1 MALRLFDYECP
12 KHGYFEEFAD
22 DKFCYVACPTC
33 GKMSPKRP
41 SIGRVNVANE
51 DVQHVRESAAV
62 LLDGTSR
69 FSDKP
74 HERALAEKP
83 TRSNLMQY
91 LKAEKLRYAE
101 NEGGAPPRYRKP
113 PEPDRKQIVE
123 SILAKR
129 QEDRRLEVHS

>member
-1 MALRLFDYECP
+1 MAIRLFDYECP
-12 KHGYFEEFAD
+12 RCGLFEDFAD
-22 DKFCYVACPTC
+22 DKFCSLKCPRC

-62 LLDGTSR
+62 LLDGSSR
-69 FSDKP
+69 YSSKP
-74 HERALAEKP
+74 HERELANKP
-83 TRSNLMQY
+83 TRSSLMRY

-101 NEGGAPPRYRKP
+101 CEGGAPPRYRKP

-129 QEDRRLEVHS
+129 QKDKRLEVRS